1 MSFEEEAL
9 SVQVF
14 VDGGTVTTVTAATTH
29 EAMTKQ
35 REAADEANSGTTAE
49 TVGAAA
55 AAAGV
60 PDLLRNVGEF
70 PETFL

>member
-14 VDGGTVTTVTAATTH
+14 VDGGTATAAAATTQ

-35 REAADEANSGTTAE
+35 REAEDEANSVKTVE

>member
-14 VDGGTVTTVTAATTH
+14 VDGGTATAAAATAH

-35 REAADEANSGTTAE
+35 REAANEANSGTTAE
-49 TVGAAA
+49 TVGAA

>member
-14 VDGGTVTTVTAATTH
+14 VDGGTVTAAAAITH

-35 REAADEANSGTTAE
+35 REAEDEANPGTTAE
-49 TVGAAA
+49 TLGA

>member
-14 VDGGTVTTVTAATTH
+14 VDGGTATAAAATTH

-35 REAADEANSGTTAE
+35 REAEDEANPGTTAE
-49 TVGAAA
+49 TLG

>member
-14 VDGGTVTTVTAATTH
+14 VDGGTATAAAATTH

-35 REAADEANSGTTAE
+35 REAADEANSVK
-49 TVGAAA
+49 TVGTVGA

>member
-9 SVQVF
+9 SVQVL
-14 VDGGTVTTVTAATTH
+14 VDGGTATAAAATTH

-35 REAADEANSGTTAE
+35 REAEDEANPGTTAE
-49 TVGAAA
+49 MLGA